1 LCRYKQFRECHF
13 FSSSSSSC
21 LSVSLS
27 LSLFEILN
35 KKLKLESQQKGEDLD
50 EKKPQEKTN
59 GAAPFG
65 TFSL

>member
-13 FSSSSSSC
+13 FSLLLPLIC
-21 LSVSLS
+21 LFLS